1 MRDRLVRLGIPLAAF
16 TVVLWPLL
24 VFALREPIQH
34 LGSYWYRFTH
44 SEPFL
49 DNGPLWFLGVLLIY
63 SLAYAGRWQLRST
76 RLEPLDERASRTI
89 GPMRELRGR
98 HLIVVGAGIAAA
110 TFVVRL
116 QFPLNTPQVG
126 NLHIWEWSQ
135 CAGMFALGTAS
146 ARWGWLQPIDDRP
159 RRGAGVIALAAALS
173 LAALIVSA
181 DALGL
186 TEEPFLGGWGWPTL
200 ALAAIEGAVAVAA
213 SVWLLAFAQRRL
225 DRQGPF
231 AKALARS
238 SYADFVLQGPVLI
251 GLALLLR
258 TLDLP
263 AEIKAVVVAS
273 VASSPPSRSP
283 GRW

>member
-1 MRDRLVRLGIPLAAF
+1 VRDRLVRLGIPLAAF

-186 TEEPFLGGWGWPTL
+186 TEEPFLGGWGWPAL
-200 ALAAIEGAVAVAA
+200 ALAAIDGRRRRVRMAPCVRSTATGSTGPVREGA
-213 SVWLLAFAQRRL
+213 REE
-225 DRQGPF
+225 
-231 AKALARS
+231 
-238 SYADFVLQGPVLI
+238 
-251 GLALLLR
+251 LLR
-258 TLDLP
+258 
-263 AEIKAVVVAS
+263 
-273 VASSPPSRSP
+273 
-283 GRW
+283 